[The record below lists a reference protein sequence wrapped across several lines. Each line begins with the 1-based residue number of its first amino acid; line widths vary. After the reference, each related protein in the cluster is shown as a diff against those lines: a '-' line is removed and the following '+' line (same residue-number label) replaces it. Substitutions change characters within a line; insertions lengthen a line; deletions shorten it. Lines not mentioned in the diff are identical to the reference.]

1 MLDNSNSLDF
11 SDFLNSRPLDVH
23 KWSDYSEVNK
33 FVNEIYEKLISVK
46 GHERTAKKLV
56 KVLLLDLYVA
66 WSADPE
72 LRIMF
77 SRDNNAYK
85 AKSRYNELHVGKKI
99 IEIVDALVD
108 FGVLHQKIGFND
120 RVSGVA
126 FQARIWASEG
136 LKAQFKKA
144 KFHQFHIQ
152 SLKERE
158 PIVLRDK
165 NKDNDEYQSNEKIR
179 AMRRVLTD
187 YNDLLSNTHI
197 DIYHL
202 EKSVIEIGAGK
213 KKMRLQI
220 NQQDKFVRRIFNN
233 SRWDKGGRFYGG
245 WWQRCPSEYR
255 ESIMMDGMMTSEI
268 DFSGLHVVLLYSQVG
283 INYWAEVNQDPYLL
297 YGIKNIDPDIDLRA
311 VAKLLMLTAIN
322 ADDDEAKA
330 FQALRFQAE
339 TGTLEK
345 RLTNDQLE
353 PILAALKRKHEPIA
367 HKIASGAGI
376 DLMYLDSQI
385 TEKLVEAFT
394 YTHKCPI
401 LTVHDSYV
409 VPFGYDRILYKEMQ
423 KAFTAITG
431 TTHPVAKHTTE
442 YSDRLEQEPD
452 GPEDISPQYSEPAS
466 QRHIDE
472 LKLFGEFK
480 GKPEAEDWVPDWTM
494 VY

>member
-1 MLDNSNSLDF
+1 MTEIDYANA
-11 SDFLNSRPLDVH
+11 RPLDVH
-23 KWSDYSEVNK
+23 RWSEYPEVNDL
-33 FVNEIYEKLISVK
+33 VGHVLTDLQSINGNSQIS
-46 GHERTAKKLV
+46 KKLV
-56 KVLLLDLYVA
+56 KVILLDLYVA
-66 WSADPE
+66 WCADPV
-72 LRIMF
+72 LMLMF

-85 AKSRYNELHVGKKI
+85 ARSRYNELHISKKI
-99 IEIVDALVD
+99 IGIVDALIAN
-108 FGVLHQKIGFND
+108 GVIGQQLGFND
-120 RVSGVA
+120 RESGIG
-126 FQARIWASEG
+126 FQSRLWASDQLVNLFE
-136 LKAQFKKA
+136 KARFNQFYIS
-144 KFHQFHIQ
+144 HH
-152 SLKERE
+152 EDWD
-158 PIVLRDK
+158 PVVLR
-165 NKDNDEYQSNEKIR
+165 NEPKDAQEYSDTSETKRMRSVLLDYIKI
-179 AMRRVLTD
+179 LEQ
-187 YNDLLSNTHI
+187 THI
-197 DIYHL
+197 DIYDL
-202 EKSVIEIGAGK
+202 ETSVLTIADGK

-233 SRWDKGGRFYGG
+233 SRWDQGGRFYGG

-268 DFSGLHVVLLYSQVG
+268 DYSGLHVVLLYAKEG
-283 INYWAEVNQDPYLL
+283 INYWAEVNEDPYLL

-322 ADDDEAKA
+322 ADDEAKA

-345 RLTNDQLE
+345 RLTNDLLE

-442 YSDRLEQEPD
+442 YSDTLEQESD
-452 GPEDISPQYSEPAS
+452 GPGDMSPQYSEPAS
-466 QRHIDE
+466 QRHINE
-472 LKLFGEFK
+472 LALFREFK
-480 GKPEAEDWVPDWTM
+480 SKPEMESWVPDWTM

>member
-33 FVNEIYEKLISVK
+33 FVNEIYDKLISVK

-99 IEIVDALVD
+99 IQIVDALVD

-136 LKAQFKKA
+136 LKAQFKEA

-152 SLKERE
+152 SLEERE

-165 NKDNDEYQSNEKIR
+165 NKDDDEYQSDEKIR

-197 DIYHL
+197 DIYNL
-202 EKSVIEIGAGK
+202 EKPVIEIGAGK

-233 SRWDKGGRFYGG
+233 SRWDQGGRFYGG

-268 DFSGLHVVLLYSQVG
+268 DYSGLHVVLLYAKEG
-283 INYWAEVNQDPYLL
+283 INYWAEVNEDPYLL

-322 ADDDEAKA
+322 ADDEAKA

-345 RLTNDQLE
+345 RLTNDLLE

-409 VPFGYDRILYKEMQ
+409 VPFGYDR
-423 KAFTAITG
+423 
-431 TTHPVAKHTTE
+431 
-442 YSDRLEQEPD
+442 SDRWME
-452 GPEDISPQYSEPAS
+452 ISRWCGS
-466 QRHIDE
+466 QVW
-472 LKLFGEFK
+472 G
-480 GKPEAEDWVPDWTM
+480 GVWV
-494 VY
+494 

>member
-1 MLDNSNSLDF
+1 MLDNSNSLNF

-136 LKAQFKKA
+136 LKAQFKEA

-152 SLKERE
+152 SLEERE

-165 NKDNDEYQSNEKIR
+165 NKDDDEYQSDEKIR
-179 AMRRVLTD
+179 IMRRVLTD

-202 EKSVIEIGAGK
+202 EKPVIEIGAGK

-220 NQQDKFVRRIFNN
+220 INKI
-233 SRWDKGGRFYGG
+233 SL
-245 WWQRCPSEYR
+245 S
-255 ESIMMDGMMTSEI
+255 DGSSTTA
-268 DFSGLHVVLLYSQVG
+268 VG
-283 INYWAEVNQDPYLL
+283 IKAAGSMVVGGSGVLVS
-297 YGIKNIDPDIDLRA
+297 IVRA
-311 VAKLLMLTAIN
+311 
-322 ADDDEAKA
+322 
-330 FQALRFQAE
+330 
-339 TGTLEK
+339 
-345 RLTNDQLE
+345 
-353 PILAALKRKHEPIA
+353 
-367 HKIASGAGI
+367 S
-376 DLMYLDSQI
+376 
-385 TEKLVEAFT
+385 
-394 YTHKCPI
+394 
-401 LTVHDSYV
+401 
-409 VPFGYDRILYKEMQ
+409 
-423 KAFTAITG
+423 
-431 TTHPVAKHTTE
+431 
-442 YSDRLEQEPD
+442 
-452 GPEDISPQYSEPAS
+452 
-466 QRHIDE
+466 
-472 LKLFGEFK
+472 
-480 GKPEAEDWVPDWTM
+480 
-494 VY
+494 

>member
-136 LKAQFKKA
+136 LKAQFKEA

-152 SLKERE
+152 SLEERE
-158 PIVLRDK
+158 PIVLRDE
-165 NKDNDEYQSNEKIR
+165 NKDDDEYQSDEKIR

-202 EKSVIEIGAGK
+202 EKPVIEIGAGK

-233 SRWDKGGRFYGG
+233 SRWDQGGRFYGG
-245 WWQRCPSEYR
+245 WWQRCPTKYR

-268 DFSGLHVVLLYSQVG
+268 DFSGLHVVLLYSQVS
-283 INYWAEVNQDPYLL
+283 INYWAEVNEDPYQLH
-297 YGIKNIDPDIDLRA
+297 GINNIDPEIDLRA
-311 VAKLLMLTAIN
+311 AAKLLMLTAIN
-322 ADDDEAKA
+322 ADKEKIAFKA
-330 FQALRFQAE
+330 FRRQASVKSKMKSL
-339 TGTLEK
+339 GD
-345 RLTNDQLE
+345 DQLE

>member
-1 MLDNSNSLDF
+1 
-11 SDFLNSRPLDVH
+11 
-23 KWSDYSEVNK
+23 
-33 FVNEIYEKLISVK
+33 
-46 GHERTAKKLV
+46 
-56 KVLLLDLYVA
+56 
-66 WSADPE
+66 
-72 LRIMF
+72 
-77 SRDNNAYK
+77 
-85 AKSRYNELHVGKKI
+85 
-99 IEIVDALVD
+99 
-108 FGVLHQKIGFND
+108 
-120 RVSGVA
+120 
-126 FQARIWASEG
+126 
-136 LKAQFKKA
+136 
-144 KFHQFHIQ
+144 
-152 SLKERE
+152 
-158 PIVLRDK
+158 
-165 NKDNDEYQSNEKIR
+165 
-179 AMRRVLTD
+179 
-187 YNDLLSNTHI
+187 
-197 DIYHL
+197 
-202 EKSVIEIGAGK
+202 
-213 KKMRLQI
+213 
-220 NQQDKFVRRIFNN
+220 
-233 SRWDKGGRFYGG
+233 
-245 WWQRCPSEYR
+245 
-255 ESIMMDGMMTSEI
+255 MMDGMMTSEI

-311 VAKLLMLTAIN
+311 VAKLLMLPAIN
-322 ADDDEAKA
+322 ADDEAKA

-442 YSDRLEQEPD
+442 YSDTLEQEPD
-452 GPEDISPQYSEPAS
+452 GPGDMSPQYSEPAS
-466 QRHIDE
+466 QRHINE
-472 LKLFGEFK
+472 LALFREFK
-480 GKPEAEDWVPDWTM
+480 SKPEMESWVPDWTM

>member
-1 MLDNSNSLDF
+1 
-11 SDFLNSRPLDVH
+11 
-23 KWSDYSEVNK
+23 
-33 FVNEIYEKLISVK
+33 
-46 GHERTAKKLV
+46 
-56 KVLLLDLYVA
+56 
-66 WSADPE
+66 
-72 LRIMF
+72 MF

-99 IEIVDALVD
+99 IQIVDALVD

-136 LKAQFKKA
+136 LKAQFKEA

-165 NKDNDEYQSNEKIR
+165 NKDNDEYQSDEKIR
-179 AMRRVLTD
+179 IMRRVLTD

-197 DIYHL
+197 DIYNL
-202 EKSVIEIGAGK
+202 EKPVIEIGAGK

-233 SRWDKGGRFYGG
+233 SRWDQGGRFYGG

-268 DFSGLHVVLLYSQVG
+268 DYSGLHVVLLYAKEG
-283 INYWAEVNQDPYLL
+283 INYWAEVNEDPYLL

-322 ADDDEAKA
+322 ADDEAKA

-345 RLTNDQLE
+345 RLTNDLLE

-442 YSDRLEQEPD
+442 YSDTLEQESD
-452 GPEDISPQYSEPAS
+452 GPGDMSPQYSEPAS
-466 QRHIDE
+466 QRHINE
-472 LKLFGEFK
+472 LALFREFK
-480 GKPEAEDWVPDWTM
+480 SKPEMESWVPDWTM